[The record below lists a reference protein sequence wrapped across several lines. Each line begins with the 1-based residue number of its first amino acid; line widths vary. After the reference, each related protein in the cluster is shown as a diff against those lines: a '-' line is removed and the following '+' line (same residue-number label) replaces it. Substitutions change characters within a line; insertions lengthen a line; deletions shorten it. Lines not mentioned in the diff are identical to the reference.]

1 MNVNTLARV
10 VRWVARITGS
20 LLLLFLLWMLVG
32 HLTGSA
38 NGPHGMT
45 FRSTGEILAFVL
57 FPICTMVGLAM
68 AYRWELLGGAT
79 AVGSIALLCAL
90 RPDLIQS
97 YFLALTL
104 PGVLYLLHWALQRRS
119 GARRA
124 RIR

>member
-1 MNVNTLARV
+1 MEVNTLARI
-10 VRWVARITGS
+10 VRWIARITGS

-57 FPICTMVGLAM
+57 FPVCTMAGLAM
-68 AYRWELLGGAT
+68 AYRRELLGGAT
-79 AVGSIALLCAL
+79 VVGSIALLCAL
-90 RPDLIQS
+90 RPDLVQP
-97 YFLALTL
+97 YFLALTV
-104 PGVLYLLHWALQRRS
+104 PGVLYLLYWALQRKS
-119 GARRA
+119 GTGRA